1 PVVSCAADSFEF
13 QRYPKTVLDL
23 KAGGTSPAANRSG
36 LRASN
41 RQPTIEASRS
51 GGLCR
56 EEHRL
61 SNSKPLIPQPSKM
74 VRLFPQQ
81 HPETTGQNWK

>member
-1 PVVSCAADSFEF
+1 AV
-13 QRYPKTVLDL
+13 
-23 KAGGTSPAANRSG
+23 GTPSAVNRSG
-36 LRASN
+36 LRASI
-41 RQPTIEASRS
+41 RQSTIEASRP

-61 SNSKPLIPQPSKM
+61 RISKPLISQPSKM

-81 HPETTGQNWK
+81 HPETTGQN